1 MGCRSDCSSGNF
13 RKRIQILTCKNISKA
28 GSFPPFL
35 FFMLVKIRSVTTDTI
50 ADEIGIQP
58 EDSLLSINGHA
69 IHDELDYIFY
79 QADEK
84 ITVRIQRGEKTFTH
98 FFEKDIDE
106 DIGLE
111 LYPMKVR
118 KCGCNC
124 IFCFVDQ
131 IHPDARPSLKV
142 KDDDFRFSF
151 FHGNFITL
159 SNLTE
164 KDYHRII
171 EQHLSPLY
179 ISVHTTNNELRK
191 RIMRYRKEISV
202 MEKLRFLAENGI
214 TLHTQIVLIPG
225 WNDGV
230 EFEKSVFDLASL
242 YPAVQSIGIV
252 PVGLTKFRKDLTR
265 LKKVSKSQAKEVII
279 QSKKWRRQFQEKYG
293 SGIVSLADEFFLLA
307 DEPIP
312 ADEYYE
318 DFPQIENGIG
328 LVRDF
333 LDNWKDYS
341 DELLEQHR
349 NKKVLFVTGVLFY
362 PILNELVDALNS
374 KENQQWKVIHVENE
388 FLGKNVTVAGL
399 LVGQDVI
406 KAIQKENYDVLLL
419 PDEMFNVEGVTLDN
433 VKMENLKFKI

>member
-159 SNLTE
+159 ANLT
-164 KDYHRII
+164 KKGYHRII

-179 ISVHTTNNELRK
+179 ISVHTTNDVLRQK
-191 RIMRYRKEISV
+191 IMQYKKEISI
-202 MEKLRFLAENGI
+202 MEKLTFLAENGI
-214 TLHTQIVLIPG
+214 SLHTQIVLITG

-230 EFEKSVFDLASL
+230 ELERTVFDLASL

-252 PVGLTKFRKDLTR
+252 PLGLTKFRKGLTQIE
-265 LKKVSKSQAKEVII
+265 KVSTSQA
-279 QSKKWRRQFQEKYG
+279 R
-293 SGIVSLADEFFLLA
+293 
-307 DEPIP
+307 
-312 ADEYYE
+312 
-318 DFPQIENGIG
+318 
-328 LVRDF
+328 
-333 LDNWKDYS
+333 
-341 DELLEQHR
+341 
-349 NKKVLFVTGVLFY
+349 
-362 PILNELVDALNS
+362 
-374 KENQQWKVIHVENE
+374 
-388 FLGKNVTVAGL
+388 
-399 LVGQDVI
+399 
-406 KAIQKENYDVLLL
+406 
-419 PDEMFNVEGVTLDN
+419 
-433 VKMENLKFKI
+433 

>member
-1 MGCRSDCSSGNF
+1 
-13 RKRIQILTCKNISKA
+13 
-28 GSFPPFL
+28 
-35 FFMLVKIRSVTTDTI
+35 
-50 ADEIGIQP
+50 
-58 EDSLLSINGHA
+58 
-69 IHDELDYIFY
+69 
-79 QADEK
+79 
-84 ITVRIQRGEKTFTH
+84 
-98 FFEKDIDE
+98 
-106 DIGLE
+106 
-111 LYPMKVR
+111 
-118 KCGCNC
+118 
-124 IFCFVDQ
+124 
-131 IHPDARPSLKV
+131 
-142 KDDDFRFSF
+142 
-151 FHGNFITL
+151 
-159 SNLTE
+159 
-164 KDYHRII
+164 
-171 EQHLSPLY
+171 
-179 ISVHTTNNELRK
+179 
-191 RIMRYRKEISV
+191 MRYRKEISV

>member
-1 MGCRSDCSSGNF
+1 M
-13 RKRIQILTCKNISKA
+13 
-28 GSFPPFL
+28 P
-35 FFMLVKIRSVTTDTI
+35 VKIQSIVPDTI
-50 ADEIGIQP
+50 ADEIGIQS
-58 EDSLLSINGHA
+58 EDILLLINGHA

-79 QADEK
+79 QSDEQ
-84 ITVRIQRGEKTFTH
+84 ITLQIKRGERTFTH

-111 LYPMKVR
+111 LYPMKVC

-142 KDDDFRFSF
+142 KDDDFRLSF

-159 SNLTE
+159 SNLTK
-164 KDYHRII
+164 KDYERII

-179 ISVHTTNNELRK
+179 ISVHTTNNALRQK
-191 RIMRYRKEISV
+191 IMRYKKEISV
-202 MEKLRFLAENGI
+202 MEKLTFLADNGI

-230 EFEKSVFDLASL
+230 ELERSVFDLASL

-252 PVGLTKFRKDLTR
+252 PVGLTKFREDLTR
-265 LKKVSKSQAKEVII
+265 LPKVSKAQAKEVIL
-279 QSKKWRRQFQEKYG
+279 QSEKWRREFLEKYS

-333 LDNWKDYS
+333 IDNWKNYS
-341 DELLEQHR
+341 NELLKQHR
-349 NKKVLFVTGVLFY
+349 NKKVLFVTGVSFY
-362 PILNELVDALNS
+362 SILKGLVDELNS
-374 KENQQWKVIHVENE
+374 KEDQKWKVIQVENE
-388 FLGKNVTVAGL
+388 FLGKDVTVAGL
-399 LVGQDVI
+399 LAGQDVM
-406 KAIQKENYDVLLL
+406 KAIQKENYDVLIL
-419 PDEMFNVEGVTLDN
+419 PNEMFNVDGVTLDN
-433 VKMENLKFKI
+433 VKMENVK